1 MDKDRTDMSTAERIR
16 GGDVRLASRLIRNLE
31 DSSPRA
37 REIVKELFPYTGRAR
52 VLGLTGAPGA
62 GKSTITDYLISSYRA
77 TGYKVGVLAVDP
89 TSPFSGGAILGDR
102 VRMQKHAEDPGVF
115 IRSLA
120 TRGALGGL
128 AAAVDDAVHVLDA
141 MGMDRIILETVGT
154 GQSEVDVMNNAH
166 SVLLALTPGLGDEVQ
181 TLKAGI
187 MEIADLFVINKADQ
201 KGANKLYQEL
211 MRMLNMVT
219 EHHSGWRPPVLTLQN
234 IAHPEEFARQV
245 EELREKLDEH
255 YQVLLEQN
263 ILARRE
269 RRKARLQL
277 LNSFRATLLDPIVA
291 ELEES
296 GELDALVQRIQD
308 KQSDPHT
315 LADELRERY
324 LR

>member
-1 MDKDRTDMSTAERIR
+1 MSTAERIR
-16 GGDVRLASRLIRNLE
+16 GGDIRLASRLIRNLE
-31 DSSPRA
+31 DNTPRA
-37 REIVKELFPYTGRAR
+37 REIVKELFPYTGNAR

-62 GKSTITDYLISSYRA
+62 GKSTITDHLISSYRA
-77 TGYKVGVLAVDP
+77 TGHTVGVLAVDP

-102 VRMQKHAEDPGVF
+102 VRMQKHAEDRGVF

-201 KGANKLYQEL
+201 KGASKLYQEL
-211 MRMLNMVT
+211 MRMLNMVS
-219 EHHSGWRPPVLTLQN
+219 EHQSGWRPPVLTLQN
-234 IAHPEEFARQV
+234 IAHPEEFAEQV
-245 EELREKLDEH
+245 EELRQKIDEH
-255 YQVLLEQN
+255 YQVLLETD

-277 LNSFRATLLDPIVA
+277 LNSFRAALLTPVLEELESGG
-291 ELEES
+291 ELEEMIR
-296 GELDALVQRIQD
+296 RIET
-308 KQSDPHT
+308 KESDPHS
-315 LADELRERY
+315 LADELRARY

>member
-1 MDKDRTDMSTAERIR
+1 MSTAESIR
-16 GGDVRLASRLIRNLE
+16 AGDIRLASRLIRNLE
-31 DSSPRA
+31 DKNPRA
-37 REIVKELFPYTGRAR
+37 RELVKELFPYTGKAR

-77 TGYKVGVLAVDP
+77 TGQQVGVLAVDP

-102 VRMQKHAEDPGVF
+102 VRMQKHAQDRGVF

-141 MGMDRIILETVGT
+141 MGMDCIILETVGT

-166 SVLLALTPGLGDEVQ
+166 SVILTLTPGLGDEVQ

-187 MEIADLFVINKADQ
+187 MEIADLFLINKADQ
-201 KGANKLYQEL
+201 KGASKLYQEL
-211 MRMLNMVT
+211 MRMLNMAQ
-219 EHHSGWRPPVLTLQN
+219 EHHAGWRPPVLLLQN

-245 EELREKLDEH
+245 EEVRNKIDEH
-255 YQVLLEQN
+255 YQVLLDKD
-263 ILARRE
+263 ILGQRE

-277 LNSFRATLLDPIVA
+277 GNSLRASLLDPVVRQ
-291 ELEES
+291 LEQS
-296 GELDALVQRIQD
+296 GEMDRLVRQIVD
-308 KQSDPHT
+308 KTSDPHT
-315 LADELRERY
+315 LADELRDRF

>member
-1 MDKDRTDMSTAERIR
+1 MSTAERIR
-16 GGDVRLASRLIRNLE
+16 GGDIRLASRLIRNLE
-31 DSSPRA
+31 DNSPRA
-37 REIVKELFPYTGRAR
+37 REIVKELFPYTGNAR

-62 GKSTITDYLISSYRA
+62 GKSTITDHLISSFRA
-77 TGYKVGVLAVDP
+77 TGHTVGVLAVDP

-102 VRMQKHAEDPGVF
+102 VRMQKHAEDKGVF

-141 MGMDRIILETVGT
+141 MGLDRIILETVGT

-201 KGANKLYQEL
+201 KGASKLYQEL
-211 MRMLNMVT
+211 MRMLNMAG
-219 EHHSGWRPPVLTLQN
+219 EHYSGWRPPVLMLQN
-234 IAHPEEFARQV
+234 ISHPEEFAEQV
-245 EELREKLDEH
+245 EELRQKIDEH
-255 YQVLLEQN
+255 YQVLLETD

-277 LNSFRATLLDPIVA
+277 LNSFRATLLDPIME
-291 ELEES
+291 ELES
-296 GELDALVQRIQD
+296 GGELEDMIRRIEN
-308 KQSDPHT
+308 KESDPHS
-315 LADELRERY
+315 LADELRARY

>member
-1 MDKDRTDMSTAERIR
+1 MSTAERIR
-16 GGDVRLASRLIRNLE
+16 GGDIRLASRLIRNLE
-31 DSSPRA
+31 DNSPRA
-37 REIVKELFPYTGRAR
+37 REIVKELFPYTGKAR
-52 VLGLTGAPGA
+52 VLGLTGAPGS
-62 GKSTITDYLISSYRA
+62 GKSTITDHLISSYRS

-102 VRMQKHAEDPGVF
+102 VRMQKHAEDRGVF

-201 KGANKLYQEL
+201 KGASKLYQEL
-211 MRMLNMVT
+211 MRMLNMVS
-219 EHHSGWRPPVLTLQN
+219 EHHSGWRPPVLMLRDV
-234 IAHPEEFARQV
+234 AHPEDFAQQV
-245 EELREKLDEH
+245 EELRAKIDEH
-255 YQVLLEQN
+255 YQVLVDTEV
-263 ILARRE
+263 LAQRE
-269 RRKARLQL
+269 YRKARLQF
-277 LNSFRATLLDPIVA
+277 LNSLRTSVLDPMVG

-296 GELDALVQRIQD
+296 GALKDMIQRIAD
-308 KQSDPHT
+308 KTSDPHT
-315 LADELRERY
+315 LADELRSRF

>member
-1 MDKDRTDMSTAERIR
+1 
-16 GGDVRLASRLIRNLE
+16 
-31 DSSPRA
+31 
-37 REIVKELFPYTGRAR
+37 
-52 VLGLTGAPGA
+52 LGLTGAPGA
-62 GKSTITDYLISSYRA
+62 GKSTITDHLISSYRA
-77 TGYKVGVLAVDP
+77 TGHTVGVLAVDP

-102 VRMQKHAEDPGVF
+102 VRMQKHAEDKGVF

-166 SVLLALTPGLGDEVQ
+166 TVLLALTPGLGDEVQ

-187 MEIADLFVINKADQ
+187 MEIADLFLINKADQ
-201 KGANKLYQEL
+201 KGASKLYQEL
-211 MRMLNMVT
+211 MRMLNMVE

-234 IAHPEEFARQV
+234 IAHPEEFAEQV
-245 EELREKLDEH
+245 EELRNTIDEH
-255 YQVLLEQN
+255 YQVLLETD

-277 LNSFRATLLDPIVA
+277 LNSFRAALLNPIVEDLESGG
-291 ELEES
+291 ELE
-296 GELDALVQRIQD
+296 DMIRRIEN
-308 KQSDPHT
+308 KESDPHT
-315 LADELRERY
+315 LADELRARY
-324 LR
+324 MR

>member
-1 MDKDRTDMSTAERIR
+1 MGTAESIR
-16 GGDVRLASRLIRNLE
+16 AGDIRLASRLIRNLE
-31 DSSPRA
+31 DKNPRA
-37 REIVKELFPYTGRAR
+37 REVVKELFPYTGKAR

-77 TGYKVGVLAVDP
+77 TGQRVGVLAVDP

-102 VRMQKHAEDPGVF
+102 VRMQKHAQDRGVF

-141 MGMDRIILETVGT
+141 MGMDCIILETVGT

-166 SVLLALTPGLGDEVQ
+166 SVLLTLTPGLGDEVQ

-187 MEIADLFVINKADQ
+187 MEIADLFLINKADQ
-201 KGANKLYQEL
+201 KGASKLYQEL
-211 MRMLNMVT
+211 MRMLNMAQ
-219 EHHSGWRPPVLTLQN
+219 EHHSGWRPPVLLLQN
-234 IAHPEEFARQV
+234 IAHPEEFAGQV
-245 EELREKLDEH
+245 EEIRNKIDEH
-255 YQVLLEQN
+255 YQLLLDTD
-263 ILARRE
+263 ILGQRE

-277 LNSFRATLLDPIVA
+277 GNSLRASLLDPVVRQ
-291 ELEES
+291 LEQS
-296 GELDALVQRIQD
+296 GEMERFVRQIVD
-308 KQSDPHT
+308 KTSDPHT
-315 LADELRERY
+315 LADELRDRF

>member
-1 MDKDRTDMSTAERIR
+1 MSTAERIR
-16 GGDVRLASRLIRNLE
+16 GGDIRLASRLIRNLE
-31 DSSPRA
+31 DNSPRA
-37 REIVKELFPYTGRAR
+37 REIVKELFPYTGSSR

-62 GKSTITDYLISSYRA
+62 GKSTITDYLIRSYRS
-77 TGYKVGVLAVDP
+77 TGHTVGVLAVDP

-102 VRMQKHAEDPGVF
+102 VRMQKHAEDKGVF

-166 SVLLALTPGLGDEVQ
+166 TVLLALTPGLGDEVQ

-201 KGANKLYQEL
+201 KGASKLYQEL
-211 MRMLNMVT
+211 MRMLNMAG
-219 EHHSGWRPPVLTLQN
+219 EHHSGWRPPVFNLHN
-234 IAHPEEFARQV
+234 IAHPEEFAEQV
-245 EELREKLDEH
+245 QELRNRLDEH
-255 YQVLLEQN
+255 YQVLLETD
-263 ILARRE
+263 ILAERE

-277 LNSFRATLLDPIVA
+277 LNSFQSAMLDPIMA
-291 ELEES
+291 ELEAS
-296 GELDALVQRIQD
+296 GELDGLIQRIQN
-308 KQSDPHT
+308 KESDPHT
-315 LADELRERY
+315 LADELRGRY
-324 LR
+324 TR

>member
-1 MDKDRTDMSTAERIR
+1 MSTAESIR
-16 GGDVRLASRLIRNLE
+16 AGDIRLASRLIRNLE
-31 DSSPRA
+31 DKNPRA
-37 REIVKELFPYTGRAR
+37 REVVKELFPYTGKAR

-77 TGYKVGVLAVDP
+77 TGQRVGVLAVDP

-102 VRMQKHAEDPGVF
+102 VRMQKHALDRGVF

-141 MGMDRIILETVGT
+141 MGMDCIILETVGT

-166 SVLLALTPGLGDEVQ
+166 SVLLILTPGLGDEVQ

-187 MEIADLFVINKADQ
+187 MEIADLFLINKADQ
-201 KGANKLYQEL
+201 KGASKLYQEL
-211 MRMLNMVT
+211 MRMLNMAQ
-219 EHHSGWRPPVLTLQN
+219 EHHAGWRPPVLLLQN
-234 IAHPEEFARQV
+234 IDHTEEFSEQV
-245 EELREKLDEH
+245 EEVRNKIDEH
-255 YQVLLEQN
+255 YQLLLDSD
-263 ILARRE
+263 ILGQRE

-277 LNSFRATLLDPIVA
+277 GNSLRASLLDPVIRQ
-291 ELEES
+291 LEQS
-296 GELDALVQRIQD
+296 GEMESLVQQIVD
-308 KQSDPHT
+308 KSSDPHS
-315 LADELRERY
+315 LADELRNRF